1 MAAFHGTD
9 PEPLTLTVPE
19 GEVHIEAMG
28 MGTVIWDKGDVTI
41 EAVQCEGVKVAGGR
55 VIFCITAGE
64 GA

>member
-1 MAAFHGTD
+1 MAAFHGAD

-28 MGTVIWDKGDVTI
+28 TGTVIWDKGDVAV
-41 EAVQCEGVKVAGGR
+41 EAVQCEGVKITGGR
-55 VIFCITAGE
+55 IVSCITAEE